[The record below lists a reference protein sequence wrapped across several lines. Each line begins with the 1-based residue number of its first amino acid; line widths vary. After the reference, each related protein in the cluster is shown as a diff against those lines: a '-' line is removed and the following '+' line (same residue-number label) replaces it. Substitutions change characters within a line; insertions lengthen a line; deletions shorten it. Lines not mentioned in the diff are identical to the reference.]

1 MTLYLLDTNVLSNL
15 SKPRPSPSV
24 LNWCHRLRPRNWC
37 IAQCTIIEIR
47 RGIKI
52 LSLKGERAR
61 ADALNDWFDNLL
73 AMRPRII
80 ALNDHIIDVFTDLS
94 LVPEL
99 QNVFA
104 PNPGKYPARVGRDL
118 EIAATAIVMNATVV
132 TVNVSDFLAIND
144 HVRLPGLF
152 NPDTDQWLVRPRRRE
167 TEVTGEE
174 GHWDMHRRLST
185 KTMKH

>member
-15 SKPRPSPSV
+15 SKTRPSPSV
-24 LNWCHRLRPRNWC
+24 LNWCHRLRPRHWC

-61 ADALNDWFDNLL
+61 ADTLDKWFENLL

-80 ALNDHIIDVFTDLS
+80 ALNDTIIDVLTDLS

-104 PNPGKYPARVGRDL
+104 PNPGKYPARIGRDL
-118 EIAATAIVMNATVV
+118 EIAATAIAMKATVV
-132 TVNVSDFLAIND
+132 TINVSDFLAINE
-144 HVRLPGLF
+144 HIRLPGLF
-152 NPDTDQWLVRPRRRE
+152 NPDTGQWFVRQRRRE
-167 TEVTGEE
+167 ADLATEQ

-185 KTMKH
+185 KIIKF